1 MKAIN
6 QAARQVIHL
15 LEQLAHCRTNGVT
28 VAVLKR
34 RVPECFADGR
44 INLPACLFDD
54 DMKDQLGRT
63 WRHEL
68 QHARD
73 VLDGVDLSREEM
85 ELRAI
90 AAECDE
96 FIHPASIGCNEG
108 DERLM

>member
-6 QAARQVIHL
+6 QEARKYLHKL
-15 LEQLAHCRTNGVT
+15 LVLANVSTNGVT

-34 RVPECFADGR
+34 RVPEAYANGR
-44 INLPACLFDD
+44 VNLPACLFDE

-73 VLDGVDLSREEM
+73 LLDGVDLPVEEM
-85 ELRAI
+85 ERRARS
-90 AAECDE
+90 AE
-96 FIHPASIGCNEG
+96 NQ
-108 DERLM
+108 